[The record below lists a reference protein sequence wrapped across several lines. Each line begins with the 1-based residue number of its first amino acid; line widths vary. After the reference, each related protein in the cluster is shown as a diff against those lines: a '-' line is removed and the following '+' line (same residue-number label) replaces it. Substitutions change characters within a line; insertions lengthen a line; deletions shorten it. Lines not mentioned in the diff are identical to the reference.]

1 MPVPFAWT
9 DIAILALILVLAH
22 SVETYLGFG
31 STIIALSL
39 GIFLFPI
46 ETLLP
51 ALVTIASLQSAWL
64 IMRWHS
70 HIRWKVILVG
80 ILPMAVIGLAAGIL
94 LRDYAGETLLVTLL
108 GLFIIVTSTLELIA
122 LFRSNA
128 TPRTPL
134 NRWVAAPIIF
144 VGGLFQGLF
153 ASGGPPIV
161 YYAGRE
167 IDDPAQFR
175 STLSV
180 LWLILN
186 LALLISMWA
195 GGQAGLVTMELAA
208 LALPGFIAGVVIGS
222 FIRMKPKAF
231 KAVTWAMLLII
242 GIVLLMRVFLQ
253 INGNIL

>member
-1 MPVPFAWT
+1 VPVPFAWT

-51 ALVTIASLQSAWL
+51 ALVTIGSLQSLWL
-64 IMRWHS
+64 IIRWHR
-70 HIRWKVILVG
+70 HIRWRIILVN
-80 ILPMAVIGLAAGIL
+80 ILPLAAVGLAAGIL
-94 LRDYAGETLLVTLL
+94 LRDYVSEQLLIVIL
-108 GLFIIVTSTLELIA
+108 GLFIVVTSSLELGA
-122 LFRSNA
+122 LFRGS
-128 TPRTPL
+128 
-134 NRWVAAPIIF
+134 AAPRKRLSYWIAAPVIF
-144 VGGLFQGLF
+144 TGGLFQGLF

-167 IDDPAQFR
+167 IEDPAQFR

-195 GGQAGLVTMELAA
+195 YGQANVLTLELAA
-208 LALPGFIAGVVIGS
+208 LVLPGFIGGVVIGS
-222 FIRMKPKAF
+222 FIKLKASTF
-231 KAVTWAMLLII
+231 KAVTWAMLLLI
-242 GIVLLMRVFLQ
+242 GLIQLARVLLQF
-253 INGNIL
+253 NGTIL

>member
-1 MPVPFAWT
+1 VLIPFAWT

-51 ALVTIASLQSAWL
+51 ALVTIGTLQSVWL
-64 IMRWHS
+64 IIRWHG
-70 HIRWKVILVG
+70 HIRWRVILVS
-80 ILPMAVIGLAAGIL
+80 ILPLAAVGLAAGIL
-94 LRDYAGETLLVTLL
+94 LRGYASEILLVALL
-108 GLFIIVTSTLELIA
+108 GIFIVVVSTLELVA
-122 LFRSNA
+122 LYRSNIKQ
-128 TPRTPL
+128 PPL
-134 NRWVAAPIIF
+134 SRWVSAPVIF
-144 VGGLFQGLF
+144 AGGLFQGLL

-161 YYAGRE
+161 YYAGRV

-195 GGQAGLVTMELAA
+195 GGQAGVITLELAT
-208 LALPGFIAGVVIGS
+208 LVLPGFIAGVVIGS
-222 FIRMKPKAF
+222 FIKMESRTF
-231 KAVTWAMLLII
+231 KAATWAMLLLI
-242 GIVLLMRVFLQ
+242 GIAQLVRVFLQ
-253 INGNIL
+253 LRGGSL

>member
-51 ALVTIASLQSAWL
+51 ALVTIGSLQSIWL
-64 IMRWHS
+64 IIRWHR
-70 HIRWKVILVG
+70 HIRWRIILVS
-80 ILPMAVIGLAAGIL
+80 ILPLAVVGLAAGIL
-94 LRDYAGETLLVTLL
+94 LRGYASETLLIILL
-108 GLFIIVTSTLELIA
+108 GLFIVVTSSLELVA
-122 LFRSNA
+122 LFRSSTA
-128 TPRTPL
+128 PRKRL
-134 NRWVAAPIIF
+134 RYWIAAPVIF
-144 VGGLFQGLF
+144 AGGLFQGLF
-153 ASGGPPIV
+153 AAGGPPIV

-167 IDDPAQFR
+167 IEDPAQFR

-186 LALLISMWA
+186 LALLGSLWA
-195 GGQAGLVTMELAA
+195 YGQASVITLELAA
-208 LALPGFIAGVVIGS
+208 LALPGFIVGVIIGS
-222 FIRMKPKAF
+222 FIKLEARAF
-231 KAVTWAMLLII
+231 KAATWAMLLLI
-242 GIVLLMRVFLQ
+242 GIIQLARVLLLLQ
-253 INGNIL
+253 Y

>member
-1 MPVPFAWT
+1 VLIPFAWT

-51 ALVTIASLQSAWL
+51 ALVTIGTLQSAWL
-64 IMRWHS
+64 IIRWHG
-70 HIRWKVILVG
+70 HIRWRVILVS
-80 ILPMAVIGLAAGIL
+80 ILPLAAVGLAAGIL
-94 LRDYAGETLLVTLL
+94 LRGYASELLLVALL
-108 GLFIIVTSTLELIA
+108 GIFIVVVSSLELVA
-122 LFRSNA
+122 LFRSDV
-128 TPRTPL
+128 RQLPL
-134 NRWVAAPIIF
+134 SRLVAIPVIF
-144 VGGLFQGLF
+144 AGGLFQGLF

-161 YYAGRE
+161 YYAGRV

-195 GGQAGLVTMELAA
+195 GGQAGVITLELAA
-208 LALPGFIAGVVIGS
+208 LVLPGFIVGVVIGS
-222 FIRMKPKAF
+222 FIKMKSRTF
-231 KAVTWAMLLII
+231 KAVTWAMLLMI
-242 GIVLLMRVFLQ
+242 GIAQLVRVFIQVRGGAL
-253 INGNIL
+253 

>member
-1 MPVPFAWT
+1 VLIPFAWT

-39 GIFLFPI
+39 GIFLFPM

-51 ALVTIASLQSAWL
+51 ALVTIGTLQSAWL
-64 IMRWHS
+64 IIRWHG
-70 HIRWKVILVG
+70 HIRWRIILVS
-80 ILPMAVIGLAAGIL
+80 ILPLAAVGLAAGIL
-94 LRDYAGETLLVTLL
+94 LRDYASETLLIAVL
-108 GLFIIVTSTLELIA
+108 GLFIIVTSTLELVS
-122 LFRSNA
+122 LYRS
-128 TPRTPL
+128 TGVQRVPL
-134 NRWVAAPIIF
+134 SRWISAPVIF
-144 VGGLFQGLF
+144 AGGLFQGLF

-167 IDDPAQFR
+167 IDDPAEFR

-195 GGQAGLVTMELAA
+195 GDQAGILTLELAA
-208 LALPGFIAGVVIGS
+208 LLLPGFIAGVVIGS
-222 FIRMKPKAF
+222 FIKMESKTF
-231 KAVTWAMLLII
+231 KAATWAMLLII
-242 GIVLLMRVFLQ
+242 GIVQLVRVTLQ
-253 INGNIL
+253 IYGDIL

>member
-1 MPVPFAWT
+1 MPIPFAWT
-9 DIAILALILVLAH
+9 DVAILALILVFAH

-39 GIFLFPI
+39 GLFMFPL

-51 ALVTIASLQSAWL
+51 ALVTIGTLQSLWL
-64 IMRWHS
+64 IIRWHR
-70 HIRWKVILVG
+70 HIRWRIILFS
-80 ILPMAVIGLAAGIL
+80 ILPLAALGLAAGIF
-94 LRDYAGETLLVTLL
+94 LRDYASETLLVALL
-108 GLFIIVTSTLELIA
+108 GLFIIITSALELVA
-122 LFRSNA
+122 LFRSGT

-134 NRWVAAPIIF
+134 KFWVSAPIIF
-144 VGGLFQGLF
+144 TGGLFQGLF

-186 LALLISMWA
+186 LALLISLWA
-195 GGQAGLVTMELAA
+195 GGKAGVLTLELAA
-208 LALPGFIAGVVIGS
+208 LVLPGFIAGVAIGS
-222 FIRMKPKAF
+222 FIRLNSRAF
-231 KAVTWAMLLII
+231 KAACFAL
-242 GIVLLMRVFLQ
+242 
-253 INGNIL
+253 GNPSLG

>member
-1 MPVPFAWT
+1 MPIPFAWT
-9 DIAILALILVLAH
+9 DIAILALVLVLAH

-51 ALVTIASLQSAWL
+51 ALVTIGTLQSAWL
-64 IMRWHS
+64 IIRWHG
-70 HIRWKVILVG
+70 HIRWEVILVG
-80 ILPMAVIGLAAGIL
+80 ILPSAAVGLAAGIL
-94 LRDYAGETLLVTLL
+94 LRDYTSETLLVTLL

-122 LFRSNA
+122 LFRSDA
-128 TPRTPL
+128 APRAPL
-134 NRWVAAPIIF
+134 NRWVAAPVIF

-167 IDDPAQFR
+167 IEDPVQFR

-195 GGQAGLVTMELAA
+195 GGQAGVLTLELAA

-222 FIRMKPKAF
+222 FIKMKSRTF
-231 KAVTWAMLLII
+231 KAATWAMLLII
-242 GIVLLMRVFLQ
+242 GIVLLVRVFLQ
-253 INGNIL
+253 INGTIL

>member
-1 MPVPFAWT
+1 VPIPFAWT

-51 ALVTIASLQSAWL
+51 ALVTIGTLQSLWL
-64 IMRWHS
+64 IIRWHS
-70 HIRWKVILVG
+70 HIRWKVILAG
-80 ILPMAVIGLAAGIL
+80 ILPMAAIGLAAGIL
-94 LRDYAGETLLVTLL
+94 LRDYAAETLLITLL

-122 LFRSNA
+122 LFRSSA
-128 TPRTPL
+128 APRTPL
-134 NRWVAAPIIF
+134 NLWIAAPVIF
-144 VGGLFQGLF
+144 AGGLFQGLF

-161 YYAGRE
+161 YYAGRA

-195 GGQAGLVTMELAA
+195 GGQAGVLTLELAA
-208 LALPGFIAGVVIGS
+208 LVLPGFIAGVVIGS
-222 FIRMKPKAF
+222 FIKMKSKTF
-231 KAVTWAMLLII
+231 KAATWAMLLII
-242 GIVLLMRVFLQ
+242 GTVLLVRVFQQ
-253 INGNIL
+253 INATFL

>member
-1 MPVPFAWT
+1 VLIPFAWT

-51 ALVTIASLQSAWL
+51 ALVTIGTLQSVWL
-64 IMRWHS
+64 IIRWHG
-70 HIRWKVILVG
+70 HIRWRVILVG
-80 ILPMAVIGLAAGIL
+80 ILPLAAIGLAAGIF
-94 LRDYAGETLLVTLL
+94 LRDYVSEILLIALL
-108 GLFIIVTSTLELIA
+108 GLFIVVTSILELVA
-122 LFRSNA
+122 LYRSDA
-128 TPRTPL
+128 RREPL
-134 NRWVAAPIIF
+134 KIWVAAPVIF
-144 VGGLFQGLF
+144 AGGLFQGLF

-161 YYAGRE
+161 YYAGRV

-195 GGQAGLVTMELAA
+195 GGQAGIITLELAA
-208 LALPGFIAGVVIGS
+208 MVLPGFIAGVVIGS
-222 FIRMKPKAF
+222 FIKMKSRTF
-231 KAVTWAMLLII
+231 KAATWAMLLII
-242 GIVLLMRVFLQ
+242 GIAQLVRVYLQ
-253 INGNIL
+253 IGSTVL

>member
-1 MPVPFAWT
+1 VPVPFAWT
-9 DIAILALILVLAH
+9 DIAILSLILVLGH

-51 ALVTIASLQSAWL
+51 ALVTIATLQSIWL
-64 IMRWHS
+64 IARWHG
-70 HIRWKVILVG
+70 HIRWRVILVG
-80 ILPMAVIGLAAGIL
+80 ILPLAAVGLAAGIL
-94 LRDYAGETLLVTLL
+94 LRGYASETLLIALL
-108 GLFIIVTSTLELIA
+108 GLFIVVTSTLELVA
-122 LFRSNA
+122 LYRSDA
-128 TPRTPL
+128 RREPL
-134 NRWVAAPIIF
+134 RRLVAAPVIF
-144 VGGLFQGLF
+144 IGGLFQGLF

-186 LALLISMWA
+186 LALLISLWA
-195 GGQAGLVTMELAA
+195 GGQAGVLTLELAA
-208 LALPGFIAGVVIGS
+208 LLLPGFIAGVVIGS
-222 FIRMKPKAF
+222 FIKMKSKAF
-231 KAVTWAMLLII
+231 KAATWSMLLVI
-242 GIVLLMRVFLQ
+242 GMVQLVRVYLQ
-253 INGNIL
+253 VRGNIL

>member
-1 MPVPFAWT
+1 MPIPFAWT

-22 SVETYLGFG
+22 SIETHLGFG

-46 ETLLP
+46 EILLP
-51 ALVTIASLQSAWL
+51 ALVTIGSLQSVWL
-64 IMRWHS
+64 IIRWHS

-80 ILPMAVIGLAAGIL
+80 ILPMAAIGLAAGIL
-94 LRDYAGETLLVTLL
+94 LRGYASETLLVTLL

-122 LFRSNA
+122 LLRNNA
-128 TPRTPL
+128 APHAPL
-134 NRWVAAPIIF
+134 NRWVAAPVIF

-186 LALLISMWA
+186 LALLISLWA
-195 GGQAGLVTMELAA
+195 AGQADVLSLELAA
-208 LALPGFIAGVVIGS
+208 LVLPGFIAGVVIGS
-222 FIRMKPKAF
+222 FIRMKSKAF
-231 KAVTWAMLLII
+231 KAATWAMLMII
-242 GIVLLMRVFLQ
+242 GIVLILRVFQQ
-253 INGNIL
+253 INATIL

>member
-1 MPVPFAWT
+1 MPIPFAWT
-9 DIAILALILVLAH
+9 DITILALILVLAH

-51 ALVTIASLQSAWL
+51 ALVTIGTLQSLWL
-64 IMRWHS
+64 IIRWHS
-70 HIRWKVILVG
+70 HIRWKVILAG
-80 ILPMAVIGLAAGIL
+80 ILPMAAIGLAAGIL

-122 LFRSNA
+122 LFRSDAA
-128 TPRTPL
+128 TRAPL
-134 NRWVAAPIIF
+134 NRWIAAPVIF

-186 LALLISMWA
+186 LALLISMWT
-195 GGQAGLVTMELAA
+195 GGQAGVLTLELAA
-208 LALPGFIAGVVIGS
+208 LVLPGFIVGVVIGS
-222 FIRMKPKAF
+222 FIKMKSKTF
-231 KAVTWAMLLII
+231 KAATWAMLLII
-242 GIVLLMRVFLQ
+242 GIVLLVRIYLQ
-253 INGNIL
+253 VL

>member
-1 MPVPFAWT
+1 MLIPFAWT

-51 ALVTIASLQSAWL
+51 ALVTIGTLQSVWL
-64 IMRWHS
+64 IIRWHG
-70 HIRWKVILVG
+70 HIRWRVILVG
-80 ILPMAVIGLAAGIL
+80 ILPLAAIGLAAGIF
-94 LRDYAGETLLVTLL
+94 LRDYVSEILLIALL
-108 GLFIIVTSTLELIA
+108 GLFIVVTSILELVA
-122 LFRSNA
+122 LYRSDA
-128 TPRTPL
+128 RREPL
-134 NRWVAAPIIF
+134 KIWVAAPVIF
-144 VGGLFQGLF
+144 AGGLFQGLF

-161 YYAGRE
+161 YYAGRV

-195 GGQAGLVTMELAA
+195 GGQAGIITLELAA
-208 LALPGFIAGVVIGS
+208 MVLPGFIAGVVIGS
-222 FIRMKPKAF
+222 FIKMKSRTF
-231 KAVTWAMLLII
+231 KAATWAMLLII
-242 GIVLLMRVFLQ
+242 GIAQLVRVYLQ
-253 INGNIL
+253 IGSTVL